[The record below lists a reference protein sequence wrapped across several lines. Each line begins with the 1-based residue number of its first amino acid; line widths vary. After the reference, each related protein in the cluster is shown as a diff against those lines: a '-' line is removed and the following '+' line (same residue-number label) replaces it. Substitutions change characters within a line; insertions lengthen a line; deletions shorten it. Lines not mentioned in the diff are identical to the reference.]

1 MCVRDAKW
9 LRKKFEL
16 FFGGKYL
23 QRCTR
28 SCEKFNNAGA
38 LNCKPKRSLNWCYF
52 TRHTHIWCSTIKWN
66 YISHF
71 RHWKLWSSSNK
82 GFSTHFKWPQ
92 RITEMIWGQGRTE
105 ATAATTMHSHRCNF
119 FVFFWQIGGRLVL
132 SLVSMSFVI
141 WSQAKHQICEL
152 RKKCSIKKQLNQQQ
166 QQHYFT
172 LALPEKLIKHSQWR
186 IIISSSKC
194 TVVTLL

>member
-16 FFGGKYL
+16 FFGRKYL

-38 LNCKPKRSLNWCYF
+38 LNCKPKRSLNWCYC

-105 ATAATTMHSHRCNF
+105 ATAAATTMHSHRCNF
-119 FVFFWQIGGRLVL
+119 FVFLADWRSVGFISCVYEFCYLIAGQTPNMRA
-132 SLVSMSFVI
+132 
-141 WSQAKHQICEL
+141 AK
-152 RKKCSIKKQLNQQQ
+152 K
-166 QQHYFT
+166 
-172 LALPEKLIKHSQWR
+172 
-186 IIISSSKC
+186 
-194 TVVTLL
+194 V